1 MIRIALLLLAL
12 AAPLAAQPVQPQ
24 PLMPFHEVVKIVAQR
39 FDGRL
44 LAARIDQPRPY
55 EFALGAEVVQQL
67 TLLSPQGNILLIR
80 LDGVTEGLE
89 LKALPGVF
97 AAGEMLDWEAPTGGY
112 LLTHCLGSGQWAG
125 RAAADYLRASARR

>member
-39 FDGRL
+39 FDGRV
-44 LAARIDQPRPY
+44 LAARVDQPRPY
-55 EFALGAEVVQQL
+55 EFALGAEAVQQL

-80 LDGVTEGLE
+80 LDGVTGKVLEVRGRGLTQ
-89 LKALPGVF
+89 AR
-97 AAGEMLDWEAPTGGY
+97 AGQKKDKN
-112 LLTHCLGSGQWAG
+112 
-125 RAAADYLRASARR
+125 

>member
-39 FDGRL
+39 FDGRV
-44 LAARIDQPRPY
+44 LAARVDQPRPD
-55 EFALGAEVVQQL
+55 EFALGAEAVQQL

-80 LDGVTEGLE
+80 LDGVTGRVLEVRGRGLT
-89 LKALPGVF
+89 
-97 AAGEMLDWEAPTGGY
+97 AA
-112 LLTHCLGSGQWAG
+112 
-125 RAAADYLRASARR
+125 RAKGHDREKDSD